1 MTIPEASSL
10 VIQASA
16 MTKKD
21 EIFVLDMGEPIKILD
36 LALKMISL
44 SGPTVKDKLHP
55 YGDIEIIIKGL
66 IPGEKL
72 HEDLLIGKNP
82 SSTEHPK
89 ILKVKDTF
97 IDYDELLK
105 KLDELKILIE
115 QRQLEKIINF
125 FNDLS
130 VDFKLDNKQV
140 DYNLAI
146 NDSN

>member
-1 MTIPEASSL
+1 
-10 VIQASA
+10 
-16 MTKKD
+16 
-21 EIFVLDMGEPIKILD
+21 MGELIKFRSCFEDDKFI
-36 LALKMISL
+36 
-44 SGPTVKDKLHP
+44 GPTVKDKLQP
-55 YGDIEIIIKGL
+55 YTYIIIKGL